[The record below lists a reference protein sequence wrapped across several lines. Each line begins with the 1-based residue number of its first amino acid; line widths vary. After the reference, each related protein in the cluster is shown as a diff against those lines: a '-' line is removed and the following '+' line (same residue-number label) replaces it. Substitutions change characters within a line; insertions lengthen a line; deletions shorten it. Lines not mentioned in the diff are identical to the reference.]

1 MKRSEN
7 FKMYRVTNGF
17 GLELL
22 EGWKWQMLGLLS
34 MLVPAEH

>member
-1 MKRSEN
+1 MKDL
-7 FKMYRVTNGF
+7 KILKCIGLPMGF